1 MLVYQRVASNQSRT
15 AGFGPGDTFDKR
27 FKLQV
32 WEIAFWEPGWEPG
45 LWLMWLRHGPKYQVE
60 VIQKP
65 IYGMIAQFLIIK
77 LSIRL
82 TIKLAGKWF

>member
-60 VIQKP
+60 VIQT
-65 IYGMIAQFLIIK
+65 AHLWNDS
-77 LSIRL
+77 SISNHK
-82 TIKLAGKWF
+82 TKYKTNYKTSW